1 MIGGGLHPS
10 GLDAHAILY
19 EDFIL
24 LFTLSVYKK
33 IGNLQKKSE
42 KSSSAVYIISEK
54 YMSLYIL
61 RWNPETGNYRPSDHK
76 ELISRLKKGERPV
89 NFNWS
94 VREWQALE
102 AEDTFI
108 LLQVGTDADGIIMT
122 GCFRARCFEEDSW
135 RNDGTRVHYADMFIW
150 DAFSCGKK
158 KVLPAS
164 HFERLFPEIN
174 WHGGHSG
181 IRVEDETAERL
192 IAEIQ
197 KVLIKKGLWN
207 EDTWTEFIMADNAV
221 ESPDKKGISSFLK
234 DGIVIL
240 TLKHEYRQSP
250 DTDKL
255 MKLLWFLKDSE
266 IIVPMNVIL
275 SNDDQKWLDMHSSVP
290 WIQKGWKLCDEMQ
303 LEPDIVED
311 EKGGRAYPMF
321 TNMAQLPD
329 DYGENFSY
337 VKRSVISCIE
347 DARKMNLEKLVLDPF
362 TAPLSLPMNIA
373 DIILDMAA
381 NS

>member
-1 MIGGGLHPS
+1 MKFSENCKKNVKKAHP
-10 GLDAHAILY
+10 LYIL
-19 EDFIL
+19 I
-24 LFTLSVYKK
+24 VR
-33 IGNLQKKSE
+33 G
-42 KSSSAVYIISEK
+42 V
-54 YMSLYIL
+54 MSLYIL
-61 RWNPETGNYRPSDHK
+61 RWNPVTGNYRPSDHK

-94 VREWQALE
+94 VYDWQSLE

-108 LLQVGTDADGIIMT
+108 LQQVGTDSDGIIMV
-122 GCFRARCFEEDSW
+122 GCFRDKCFEEDSW

-158 KVLPAS
+158 KVLSAS

-181 IRVEDETAERL
+181 VKVDEDTEARL
-192 IAEIQ
+192 IGEIQ
-197 KVLIKKGLWN
+197 KILIKKGLWN
-207 EDTWTEFIMADNAV
+207 ENTWTDFIMSDNAV
-221 ESPDKKGISSFLK
+221 EAPDKKGVSSFLK
-234 DGIVIL
+234 DGIVLL
-240 TLKHEYRQSP
+240 TLKHEYRKAP

-266 IIVPMNVIL
+266 IIVPMNVVL
-275 SNDDQKWLDMHSSVP
+275 SDDDQKWLDRHVNSF
-290 WIQKGWKLCDEMQ
+290 WFQKGWKLGDEMT

-311 EKGGRAYPMF
+311 DKGGRAYPMF

-337 VKRSVISCIE
+337 VKKSVISCIQ
-347 DARKMNLEKLVLDPF
+347 DARKMKLEKLVLDPF
-362 TAPLSLPMNIA
+362 TSPLSLPMDIA
-373 DIILDMAA
+373 DIIMDMASA
-381 NS
+381 N